1 MFREGA
7 SLGEK
12 EDSDSRK
19 LLSVEE
25 KSLKTVARY
34 SVDLTVNKKAL
45 REAHRIEQ
53 NQSSRGRLESFKEW
67 CEKRWRVAIYKTE
80 TGISIELSHVE
91 ET

>member
-1 MFREGA
+1 MFREGEA

-12 EDSDSRK
+12 EDPDRK

-34 SVDLTVNKKAL
+34 SMDLTVNKKAM

-53 NQSSRGRLESFKEW
+53 NQSSRGRLASFKEW
-67 CEKRWRVAIYKTE
+67 CEKKWRVAIYKTE
-80 TGISIELSHVE
+80 TGITIELSHVE
-91 ET
+91 E